1 MLMSNQPVAE
11 EHAADTLLLPPWRIS
26 NERYLEMIDE
36 GVFER
41 GGEKVELIRGMIV
54 PMSPAGA
61 QHHHVLAQLTRSL
74 SPWWERGE
82 IWVQGTMVAG
92 SGHVYD
98 PDLMLLKSRAGGYR
112 KRLPRPEDVELV
124 VEVSGSSLARDRQV
138 KMPAYA
144 AAGIAEYWIADLE
157 HETLIVHRDPADDA
171 YGRIETFRG
180 EQSVTPL
187 CLPDLRVAVGDLYA

>member
-1 MLMSNQPVAE
+1 MILPNQPAAAAE
-11 EHAADTLLLPPWRIS
+11 PTLLLPPWRIS
-26 NERYLEMIDE
+26 NERYLEMVDD

-61 QHHHVLAQLTRSL
+61 DHHGVLLRLNRLFSAHADRWSVM
-74 SPWWERGE
+74 
-82 IWVQGTMVAG
+82 VQGTLLVAG
-92 SGHVYD
+92 GMVFD
-98 PDLMLLKSRAGGYR
+98 PDVMLLRPRDDDYMKD
-112 KRLPRPEDVELV
+112 LPRPEDVALV

-138 KMPAYA
+138 KLPAYA

-157 HETLIVHRDPADDA
+157 HQTLIVHRDPADDA

-187 CLPDLRVAVGDLYA
+187 CLPELRLVTDELYA